1 MLTMRTMQ
9 HVNICFN
16 CNYDENNVLTM
27 VLAML
32 KDDAFNVINMSDT
45 LC

>member
-1 MLTMRTMQ
+1 M
-9 HVNICFN
+9 FN
-16 CNYDENNVLTM
+16 CNYDENNVLTTSM